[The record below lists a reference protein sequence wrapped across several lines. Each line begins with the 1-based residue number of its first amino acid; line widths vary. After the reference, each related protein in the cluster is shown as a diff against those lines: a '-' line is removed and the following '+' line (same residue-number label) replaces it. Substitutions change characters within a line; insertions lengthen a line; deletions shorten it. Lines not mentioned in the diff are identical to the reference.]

1 MLAGEIKK
9 KSFCKTQWSKKGII
23 ERRPPHIYA
32 LNGEPHHQHGDSM
45 LES

>member
-1 MLAGEIKK
+1 M
-9 KSFCKTQWSKKGII
+9 KSHFCKIQWSKKGIT
-23 ERRPPHIYA
+23 ERVHIYA